1 LRNRTKQLAE
11 ANGFH
16 LNGHRLSST
25 DSKVTSSR
33 QAQHSVFS
41 QFNAPGVYFK
51 LGMVDPVF
59 VSISSLFG
67 PTIFQERVII
77 FLGSCVFCR

>member
-1 LRNRTKQLAE
+1 
-11 ANGFH
+11 

-33 QAQHSVFS
+33 QAQ
-41 QFNAPGVYFK
+41 FNAPGVYFK
-51 LGMVDPVF
+51 LGMVDLVF

-67 PTIFQERVII
+67 PAIFQERVII
-77 FLGSCVFCR
+77 FLGSCVFCP